1 MFEFLFKLIKY
12 NTNQTYLLRMKKC
25 LIKGLMVFLTMLCTS
40 LTYSQDVSG
49 TVSDSSG
56 PLPGASVLVKGTTNG
71 AQTDLDG
78 KFNIRNVGSNAVLIF
93 SFIGLKSQ
101 EINVAGKSSI
111 KVTLVADNAE
121 LKEVVVIGYGSVKK
135 KDATG
140 AVDQISYKKFDNVT
154 SVSPA
159 ELLRGKVAGVQI
171 TSSSGE
177 PGAANAIRIRGNSS
191 LRGGNGPLIV
201 VDGVPLAGGDVS
213 AGGANMNL
221 GTMSA
226 KDPLSFINQ
235 NDIESMSVLK
245 DASSTAIYGARGAN
259 GVIII
264 TTKKGKSKVPEL
276 TYSTSYTTS
285 SYYSKFKVLSPDEF
299 IAATPGQDAN
309 HFGGSFDWEK
319 EVLQTGSTV
328 NNDLSYSSGTDK
340 SNTRVSL
347 GIANT
352 DGIIKNTGL
361 DKYTASFYNSND
373 FLDGILKIET
383 RIGYSTIKDRRG
395 LTTNDTGYIGNLISS
410 SLYWNPT
417 RSVYDQTKPGGY
429 TQVSGDYLNPVH
441 LANSFSNN
449 GDLSKFLGSLT
460 TTVKLTSDLK
470 YTMVIG
476 METSNSTVKQQALP
490 DLNIQDFATATNPS
504 DLKTYRG
511 QATVSNDQRV
521 NKTIE
526 QNLTYTKDLTS
537 NINLNAIV
545 GYSFYN
551 YNSNGRYVSAKGFAA
566 TQTNLLDNMEGGI
579 PTETRVNSYKG
590 LVEMQSVFAR
600 ASLAFYNKLNVDLT
614 IRRDG
619 SSKAAD
625 GKKYGNFPSLGI
637 AYKRVDGKDG
647 LVNDVKLR
655 GNIGKTGNTEFPRNS
670 SVGIIE
676 YNGPDQFTIVNN
688 ANSQLTWET
697 TTSYGLG
704 TDFTLFNNKLSGSLD
719 YYNRN
724 TTDLIIGIPS
734 TSGQPSPQGIKYTN
748 LPANLINKGVEI
760 SLSYKAI
767 ATNDLTWDISGN
779 VAFLSNDIKN
789 LGASNVYNVGAIH
802 GQGLSDAYVQ
812 RIQDGYPLYTY
823 FLPTFTGYDANGIS
837 QYADGGASKMLN
849 KQPLPKTTAGL
860 STTLTYKQFDFSTS
874 LYGSFGNY
882 LFNNTNVALF
892 YKNQLGGKNVTPEV
906 ANSVQSRSDA
916 NTPST
921 KYLEK
926 GDYVRMGNLTL
937 GYNFKGAFLERI
949 KIKDARLYVN
959 GSNIFVIT
967 KYSGFDPEV
976 DTNKTLNGIPS
987 AGIDYLS
994 YPKART
1000 FSVGLNITL

>member
-1 MFEFLFKLIKY
+1 
-12 NTNQTYLLRMKKC
+12 MKNS

-49 TVSDSSG
+49 TVSDGSG

-71 AQTDLDG
+71 AQTDFDG
-78 KFNIRNVGSNAVLIF
+78 KFTIKNVGSNAVLVF
-93 SFIGLKSQ
+93 SYIGLKSQ
-101 EINVAGKSSI
+101 EVNVAGKSTISVVL
-111 KVTLVADNAE
+111 KEDSAE
-121 LKEVVVIGYGSVKK
+121 LKEVVVIGYGTVRK

-140 AVDQISYKKFDNVT
+140 AVDQISSKKFDNVAAIN
-154 SVSPA
+154 PA

-177 PGAANAIRIRGNSS
+177 PGAANSIRIRGNGT

-221 GTMSA
+221 GSMSA

-235 NDIESMSVLK
+235 NDIESMSILK

-285 SYYSKFKVLSPDEF
+285 SYASKFDVLSTDEF
-299 IAATPGQDAN
+299 IAATPGQTAN
-309 HFGGSFDWEK
+309 HFGGAFDWK
-319 EVLQTGSTV
+319 KQVLQTGNTK
-328 NNDLSYSSGTDK
+328 NHDLSFSSGTDN
-340 SNTRVSL
+340 SSTRVSL
-347 GIANT
+347 GMANT
-352 DGIIKNTGL
+352 DGIVRNTGL
-361 DKYTASFYNSND
+361 DKISASFYNSND
-373 FLDGILKIET
+373 FFDGKVILET
-383 RIGYSTIKDRRG
+383 RIAYSNIKDRRG
-395 LTTNDTGYIGNLISS
+395 LITNDTGYIGNLLSAA
-410 SLYWNPT
+410 LYWNPT
-417 RSVYDQTKPGGY
+417 RSVYDPAQPGGY
-429 TQVSGDYLNPVH
+429 TRVSGDYLNPVH
-441 LANSFSNN
+441 LMNSFSNN
-449 GDLSKFLGSLT
+449 GDLSKLLGSLT
-460 TTVKLTSDLK
+460 TTVKLTNSLK
-470 YTMVIG
+470 YNMVVGI
-476 METSNSTVKQQALP
+476 ETSNSSVKQQATP
-490 DLNIQDFATATNPS
+490 DLNIQDFATATNPA

-526 QNLTYTKDLTS
+526 HNLTFTKDITK

-545 GYSFYN
+545 GYSYYN
-551 YNSNGRYVSAKGFAA
+551 YASNGTYVSAKGFAA
-566 TQTNLLDNMEGGI
+566 TQTNLLENMEGGI
-579 PTETRVNSYKG
+579 PTETRVGSYKG
-590 LVEMQSVFAR
+590 LVDMQSVFAR

-614 IRRDG
+614 VRRDG
-619 SSKAAD
+619 SSKTAA
-625 GKKYGNFPSLGI
+625 GKKYGNFPSLGL
-637 AYKRVDGKDG
+637 AYKLVDGKDG
-647 LVNDVKLR
+647 LVNDFKLR

-676 YNGPDQFTIVNN
+676 YNGPNQFNVVNN

-697 TTSYGLG
+697 TTSYGVG
-704 TDFTLFNNKLSGSLD
+704 TDFALLNNKLTGSVD
-719 YYNRN
+719 YFNKN
-724 TTDLIIGIPS
+724 TTDLIVGIPS

-748 LPANLINKGVEI
+748 LPANLINKGVEV
-760 SLSYKAI
+760 SLSYKVI
-767 ATNDLTWDISGN
+767 DTDDLTWDISGN
-779 VAFLSNDIKN
+779 VAFLSNTIEN
-789 LGASNVYNVGAIH
+789 LGAANVYNVGAIH

-812 RIQDGYPLYTY
+812 RIQDGHPLYTY
-823 FLPTFTGYDANGIS
+823 YLPTFTGYDANGIS
-837 QYADGGASKMLN
+837 QYADGGAVKLLD
-849 KQPLPKTTAGL
+849 KQPLPKMTAGF
-860 STTLTYKQFDFSTS
+860 STSLAYKGFDFSTS
-874 LYGSFGNY
+874 LYGNFGNY

-892 YKNQLGGKNVTPEV
+892 YQNQLGGKNVTPEV

-926 GDYVRMGNLTL
+926 GDFIRMGNLTL
-937 GYNFKGAFLERI
+937 GYTIKGDVLERF
-949 KIKDARLYVN
+949 KVKSARFYVN
-959 GSNIFVIT
+959 GSNLFIIT

-976 DTNKTLNGIPS
+976 DTNKSLNGVPS

-994 YPKART
+994 YPRARNL
-1000 FSVGLNITL
+1000 SVGLNVTF

>member
-1 MFEFLFKLIKY
+1 MK
-12 NTNQTYLLRMKKC
+12 NSLL
-25 LIKGLMVFLTMLCTS
+25 KGLMVFLTMLCTS
-40 LTYSQDVSG
+40 LTYSQEVSG

-78 KFNIRNVGSNAVLIF
+78 KFTIKNVGSNPVLVF
-93 SFIGLKSQ
+93 SYIGLKSQ
-101 EINVAGKSSI
+101 ELNVAGKSSVRVVL
-111 KVTLVADNAE
+111 KEDSAE

-140 AVDQISYKKFDNVT
+140 AVDQLSSKKFDNVAAT
-154 SVSPA
+154 NPA

-177 PGAANAIRIRGNSS
+177 PGAANSIRIRGNGT

-221 GTMSA
+221 GSMSA

-235 NDIESMSVLK
+235 NDIESMSILK

-264 TTKKGKSKVPEL
+264 TTKKGKSKLPEL

-285 SYYSKFKVLSPDEF
+285 SYASKFDVLSTDEF
-299 IAATPGQDAN
+299 IAATPGQTAN
-309 HFGGSFDWEK
+309 HFGGAFDWK
-319 EVLQTGSTV
+319 KQVLQTGSTV
-328 NNDLSYSSGTDK
+328 NHDLSFSSGTDN

-347 GIANT
+347 GMANT
-352 DGIIKNTGL
+352 DGIVRNTGL
-361 DKYTASFYNSND
+361 DKITASFYNSND
-373 FLDGILKIET
+373 FFDGKVKLET
-383 RIGYSTIKDRRG
+383 RIAYSNIKDRRG
-395 LTTNDTGYIGNLISS
+395 LITNDTGYIGNLLSAA
-410 SLYWNPT
+410 LYWNPT
-417 RSVYDQTKPGGY
+417 RSVYDPTQPGGF
-429 TQVSGDYLNPVH
+429 TRVSGDYLNPVH
-441 LANSFSNN
+441 LMNSFSNN
-449 GDLSKFLGSLT
+449 GDLSKLLGSLT
-460 TTVKLTSDLK
+460 TTVKLTNSLK
-470 YTMVIG
+470 YNMVVGI
-476 METSNSTVKQQALP
+476 ETSNSSVKQQATP
-490 DLNIQDFATATNPS
+490 DLNIQDFATATNPA

-526 QNLTYTKDLTS
+526 HNLTFTKDITKD
-537 NINLNAIV
+537 INLNAIV

-551 YNSNGRYVSAKGFAA
+551 YASNGTYVSAKGFAA
-566 TQTNLLDNMEGGI
+566 TQANLLENMEGGI
-579 PTETRVNSYKG
+579 PTETRTGSYKG

-600 ASLAFYNKLNVDLT
+600 ASLAFYNKLNLDLT
-614 IRRDG
+614 VRRDG
-619 SSKAAD
+619 SSKTAV
-625 GKKYGNFPSLGI
+625 GKKYGNFPSLGL
-637 AYKRVDGKDG
+637 AYKLVDGKDG
-647 LVNDVKLR
+647 LVNDLKLR

-670 SVGIIE
+670 SVGTIE
-676 YNGPDQFTIVNN
+676 YNGPDQFNIVNN

-697 TTSYGLG
+697 TTSYGVG
-704 TDFTLFNNKLSGSLD
+704 TDFALLNNKLTGSVD
-719 YYNRN
+719 YFNKN
-724 TTDLIIGIPS
+724 TTDLIVGIPS

-748 LPANLINKGVEI
+748 LPANLINKGVEV
-760 SLSYKAI
+760 SLSYKVI
-767 ATNDLTWDISGN
+767 DTDDLTWDISGN
-779 VAFLSNDIKN
+779 VAFLSNTIEN
-789 LGASNVYNVGAIH
+789 LGAANVYNVGAIH

-823 FLPTFTGYDANGIS
+823 YLPTFTGYDANGIS
-837 QYADGGASKMLN
+837 QYADGGAVKLLD
-849 KQPLPKTTAGL
+849 KQPLPKMTAGF
-860 STTLTYKQFDFSTS
+860 STSLAYKGFDFSTS
-874 LYGSFGNY
+874 LYGNFGNY

-892 YKNQLGGKNVTPEV
+892 YQNQLGGKNVTPEV

-926 GDYVRMGNLTL
+926 GDFIRMGNLTF
-937 GYNFKGAFLERI
+937 GYTVKGNVLERF
-949 KIKDARLYVN
+949 KVKSARFYVN
-959 GSNIFVIT
+959 GSNLFIIT

-976 DTNKTLNGIPS
+976 DTNKSLNGIPS

-1000 FSVGLNITL
+1000 FSVGLNVTF

>member
-1 MFEFLFKLIKY
+1 
-12 NTNQTYLLRMKKC
+12 MKNS

-78 KFNIRNVGSNAVLIF
+78 KFTIKKVGPNAVLVF

-101 EINVAGKSSI
+101 EVNVAGKSTV
-111 KVTLVADNAE
+111 KVTLSASSAE

-140 AVDQISYKKFDNVT
+140 AVDQISSKKFDNVAAT
-154 SVSPA
+154 NPA
-159 ELLRGKVAGVQI
+159 SLLQGKVAGVQI

-177 PGAANAIRIRGNSS
+177 PGAANSIRIRGNGT

-221 GTMSA
+221 GTMTA

-235 NDIESMSVLK
+235 NDIESMTILK

-264 TTKKGKSKVPEL
+264 TTKKGKSKEPEL

-285 SYYSKFKVLSPDEF
+285 NYSSKFNVLSTDAF
-299 IAATPGQDAN
+299 IAATPGQTAN
-309 HFGGSFDWEK
+309 HFGSAFDWKK
-319 EVLQTGSTV
+319 EILQTGSTLSH
-328 NNDLSYSSGTDK
+328 DLSYSSGTDK

-347 GIANT
+347 GMANT
-352 DGIIKNTGL
+352 DGIVRNTGL

-373 FLDGILKIET
+373 FLDGKFKLET
-383 RIGYSTIKDRRG
+383 RISYSNIKDQRG
-395 LTTNDTGYIGNLISS
+395 LITNDTGYIGNLLSAAM
-410 SLYWNPT
+410 YWNPT
-417 RSVYDQTKPGGY
+417 RSVYDATQPGGY
-429 TQVSGDYLNPVH
+429 TRVSGDYLNPVH
-441 LANSFSNN
+441 LMNSFSNN
-449 GDLSKFLGSLT
+449 GDLSKFLGSIT
-460 TTVKLTSDLK
+460 STVKITKDLK
-470 YTMVIG
+470 YTMVVG
-476 METSNSTVKQQALP
+476 METSNSTVKQQATP
-490 DLNIQDFATATNPS
+490 DLNIQDFATATNPA

-511 QATVSNDQRV
+511 QATVSNDQRI

-526 QNLTYTKDLTS
+526 HNLTYTKDITK

-551 YNSNGRYVSAKGFAA
+551 YISNGNYVSAKGFAA
-566 TQTNLLDNMEGGI
+566 TQSDLLDNMTGGI
-579 PTETRVNSYKG
+579 PTETRNSSYKG

-600 ASLAFYNKLNVDLT
+600 ASLGFYNKLNVDLT
-614 IRRDG
+614 VRRDG
-619 SSKAAD
+619 SSKAAE
-625 GKKYGNFPSLGI
+625 GKKYGNFPSLGL
-637 AYKRVDGKDG
+637 AYKIVDGKDG
-647 LVNDVKLR
+647 LVNDLKLR
-655 GNIGKTGNTEFPRNS
+655 TNIGKTGNTEFPRNS
-670 SVGIIE
+670 SVGIIQ
-676 YNGPDQFTIVNN
+676 YNGPDQFNIVNN

-697 TTSYGLG
+697 TTSYGVG
-704 TDFTLFNNKLSGSLD
+704 TDFTLLNNKLSGSVD
-719 YYNRN
+719 YFNKN

-734 TSGQPSPQGIKYTN
+734 TSGQPSPQGIKYVN
-748 LPANLINKGVEI
+748 LPANLTNKGVEI
-760 SLSYKAI
+760 ALNYKAI
-767 ATNDLTWDISGN
+767 NTNDLTWDISGN
-779 VAFLSNDIKN
+779 VAFLSNSIKN
-789 LGASNVYNVGAIH
+789 LGASNIYNVGAIH
-802 GQGLSDAYVQ
+802 GAGLTDSYVQ
-812 RIQDGYPLYTY
+812 RIQDGYPLYNY
-823 FLPTFTGYDANGIS
+823 YLPTFTGYDANGIS
-837 QYADGGASKMLN
+837 QYADGGASKMLD
-849 KQPLPKTTAGL
+849 KQPLPKMTAGL
-860 STTLTYKQFDFSTS
+860 STSLSYKQFDFSTS
-874 LYGSFGNY
+874 LYGNFGNY

-892 YKNQLGGKNVTPEV
+892 FQNQLGGKNVTPAV

-926 GDYVRMGNLTL
+926 GDFIRMGNLTF
-937 GYNFKGAFLERI
+937 GYTIKGDVLERF
-949 KIKDARLYVN
+949 KMKSARFYVN
-959 GSNIFVIT
+959 GSNLFVIT

-1000 FSVGLNITL
+1000 FSVGLNVTF

>member
-1 MFEFLFKLIKY
+1 MK
-12 NTNQTYLLRMKKC
+12 NSLL
-25 LIKGLMVFLTMLCTS
+25 KGLMVFLTMLCTS

-56 PLPGASVLVKGTTNG
+56 PLPGASILVKGTTNG

-78 KFNIRNVGSNAVLIF
+78 KFTIRNVGSNAVLVF
-93 SFIGLKSQ
+93 SYIGLKAQ
-101 EINVAGKSSI
+101 EVSVAGKSSV
-111 KVTLVADNAE
+111 KVTLKEDSAE

-140 AVDQISYKKFDNVT
+140 AVDQLSSKKFDNVAAT
-154 SVSPA
+154 NPA

-177 PGAANAIRIRGNSS
+177 PGAANSIRIRGNGT

-221 GTMSA
+221 GSMSA

-235 NDIESMSVLK
+235 NDIESMSILK

-285 SYYSKFKVLSPDEF
+285 SYASKFDVLSTDEF
-299 IAATPGQDAN
+299 IAATPGQTAN
-309 HFGGSFDWEK
+309 HFGGAFDWK
-319 EVLQTGSTV
+319 KQVLQTGSTV
-328 NNDLSYSSGTDK
+328 NHDLSFSSGTDN

-347 GIANT
+347 GMANT
-352 DGIIKNTGL
+352 DGIVRNTGL
-361 DKYTASFYNSND
+361 DKITASFYNSND
-373 FLDGILKIET
+373 FFDGKVKLET
-383 RIGYSTIKDRRG
+383 RIAYSNIKDRRG
-395 LTTNDTGYIGNLISS
+395 LITNDTGYIGNLLSAA
-410 SLYWNPT
+410 LYWNPT
-417 RSVYDQTKPGGY
+417 RSVYDPAQPGGY
-429 TQVSGDYLNPVH
+429 TRVSGDYLNPVH
-441 LANSFSNN
+441 LMNSFSNN
-449 GDLSKFLGSLT
+449 GDLSKLLGSLT
-460 TTVKLTSDLK
+460 TTVKLTNSLK
-470 YTMVIG
+470 YNMVVGI
-476 METSNSTVKQQALP
+476 ETSNSSVKQQASP
-490 DLNIQDFATATNPS
+490 DLNIQDFATATNPA

-526 QNLTYTKDLTS
+526 HNLTFTKDITKD
-537 NINLNAIV
+537 INLNAIV
-545 GYSFYN
+545 GYSYYN
-551 YNSNGRYVSAKGFAA
+551 YASNGTYVSAKGFAA
-566 TQTNLLDNMEGGI
+566 TQSNLLENMEGGI
-579 PTETRVNSYKG
+579 PTETRTGSYKG

-600 ASLAFYNKLNVDLT
+600 ASLAFYNKLNLDLT
-614 IRRDG
+614 VRRDG
-619 SSKAAD
+619 SSKTAA
-625 GKKYGNFPSLGI
+625 GNKYGNFPSLGL
-637 AYKRVDGKDG
+637 AYKLVDGKDG
-647 LVNDVKLR
+647 LVNELKLR

-676 YNGPDQFTIVNN
+676 YNGPNQFNVVNN
-688 ANSQLTWET
+688 SNSQLTWET
-697 TTSYGLG
+697 TTSYGVG
-704 TDFTLFNNKLSGSLD
+704 TDFALLNNKLTGSVD
-719 YYNRN
+719 YFNKN
-724 TTDLIIGIPS
+724 TTDLIVGIPS
-734 TSGQPSPQGIKYTN
+734 TSGQPSPQGIKYAN
-748 LPANLINKGVEI
+748 LPANLINKGVEV
-760 SLSYKAI
+760 SLSYKVI
-767 ATNDLTWDISGN
+767 DTDDLTWDISGN
-779 VAFLSNDIKN
+779 VAFLSNTIKN
-789 LGASNVYNVGAIH
+789 LGEANVYNVGAIH

-823 FLPTFTGYDANGIS
+823 YLPTFTGYDANGVS
-837 QYADGGASKMLN
+837 QYADGGAVKLLD
-849 KQPLPKTTAGL
+849 KQPLPKMTAGF
-860 STTLTYKQFDFSTS
+860 STSLAYKGFDFSTS
-874 LYGSFGNY
+874 LYGNFGNY

-892 YKNQLGGKNVTPEV
+892 YQNQLGGKNVTPEV
-906 ANSVQSRSDA
+906 ANSVQSKSDA

-926 GDYVRMGNLTL
+926 GDFIRMGNLTF
-937 GYNFKGAFLERI
+937 GYTVKGDVLERF
-949 KIKDARLYVN
+949 KVKSARFYVN
-959 GSNIFVIT
+959 GSNLFVIT

-976 DTNKTLNGIPS
+976 DTNKSLNGIPS

-1000 FSVGLNITL
+1000 FSVGLNVTF

>member
-1 MFEFLFKLIKY
+1 MK
-12 NTNQTYLLRMKKC
+12 NSLL
-25 LIKGLMVFLTMLCTS
+25 KGLMVFLTMLCTS
-40 LTYSQDVSG
+40 LTYSQEVSG

-78 KFNIRNVGSNAVLIF
+78 KFTIKNVGSNPVLVF
-93 SFIGLKSQ
+93 SYIGLKSQ
-101 EINVAGKSSI
+101 ELNVAGKSSVRVVL
-111 KVTLVADNAE
+111 KEDSAE

-140 AVDQISYKKFDNVT
+140 AVDQLSSKKFDNVAAT
-154 SVSPA
+154 NPA

-177 PGAANAIRIRGNSS
+177 PGAANSIRIRGNGT

-221 GTMSA
+221 GSMSA

-235 NDIESMSVLK
+235 NDIESMSILK

-264 TTKKGKSKVPEL
+264 TTKKGKSKLPEL

-285 SYYSKFKVLSPDEF
+285 SYASKFDVLSTDEF
-299 IAATPGQDAN
+299 IAATPGQTAN
-309 HFGGSFDWEK
+309 HFGGAFDWK
-319 EVLQTGSTV
+319 KQVLQTGSTV
-328 NNDLSYSSGTDK
+328 NHDLSFSSGTDN

-347 GIANT
+347 GMANT
-352 DGIIKNTGL
+352 DGIVRNTGL
-361 DKYTASFYNSND
+361 DKITASFYNSND
-373 FLDGILKIET
+373 FFDGKVKLET
-383 RIGYSTIKDRRG
+383 RIAYSNIKDRRG
-395 LTTNDTGYIGNLISS
+395 LITNDTGYIGNLLSAA
-410 SLYWNPT
+410 LYWNPT
-417 RSVYDQTKPGGY
+417 RSVYDPTQPGGF
-429 TQVSGDYLNPVH
+429 TRVSGDYLNPVH
-441 LANSFSNN
+441 LMNSFSNN
-449 GDLSKFLGSLT
+449 GDLSKLLGSLT
-460 TTVKLTSDLK
+460 TTVKLTNSLK
-470 YTMVIG
+470 YNMVVGI
-476 METSNSTVKQQALP
+476 ETSNSSVKQQATP
-490 DLNIQDFATATNPS
+490 DLNIQDFATATNPA

-526 QNLTYTKDLTS
+526 HNLTFTKDITKD
-537 NINLNAIV
+537 INLNAIV

-551 YNSNGRYVSAKGFAA
+551 YASNGTYVSAKGFAA
-566 TQTNLLDNMEGGI
+566 TQANLLENMEGGI
-579 PTETRVNSYKG
+579 PTETRTGSYKG

-600 ASLAFYNKLNVDLT
+600 ASLAFYNKLNLDLT
-614 IRRDG
+614 VRRDG
-619 SSKAAD
+619 SSKTAA
-625 GKKYGNFPSLGI
+625 GKKYGNFPSLGL
-637 AYKRVDGKDG
+637 AYKLVDGKDG
-647 LVNDVKLR
+647 LVNDLKLR

-670 SVGIIE
+670 SVGTIE
-676 YNGPDQFTIVNN
+676 YNGPDQFNIVNN

-697 TTSYGLG
+697 TTSYGVG
-704 TDFTLFNNKLSGSLD
+704 TDFALLNNKLTGSVD
-719 YYNRN
+719 YFNKN
-724 TTDLIIGIPS
+724 TTDLIVGIPS

-748 LPANLINKGVEI
+748 LPANLINKGVEV
-760 SLSYKAI
+760 SLSYKVI
-767 ATNDLTWDISGN
+767 DTDDLTWDISGN
-779 VAFLSNDIKN
+779 VAFLSNTIEN
-789 LGASNVYNVGAIH
+789 LGAANVYNVGAIH

-823 FLPTFTGYDANGIS
+823 YLPTFTGYDANGIS
-837 QYADGGASKMLN
+837 QYADGGAVKLLD
-849 KQPLPKTTAGL
+849 KQPLPKMTAGF
-860 STTLTYKQFDFSTS
+860 STSLAYKGFDFSTS
-874 LYGSFGNY
+874 LYGNFGNY

-892 YKNQLGGKNVTPEV
+892 YQNQLGGKNVTPEV

-926 GDYVRMGNLTL
+926 GDFIRMGNLTF
-937 GYNFKGAFLERI
+937 GYTVKGNVLERF
-949 KIKDARLYVN
+949 KVKSARFYVN
-959 GSNIFVIT
+959 GSNLFIIT

-976 DTNKTLNGIPS
+976 DTNKSLNGIPS

-1000 FSVGLNITL
+1000 FSVGLNVTF

>member
-1 MFEFLFKLIKY
+1 
-12 NTNQTYLLRMKKC
+12 MKNS

-78 KFNIRNVGSNAVLIF
+78 KFTIKKVGPNAVLVF

-101 EINVAGKSSI
+101 EVNVAGKSTV
-111 KVTLVADNAE
+111 KVTLSASSAE

-140 AVDQISYKKFDNVT
+140 AVDQISSKKFDNVAAT
-154 SVSPA
+154 NPA
-159 ELLRGKVAGVQI
+159 SLLQGKVAGVQI

-177 PGAANAIRIRGNSS
+177 PGAANSIRIRGNGT

-221 GTMSA
+221 GTMTA

-235 NDIESMSVLK
+235 NDIESMTILK

-264 TTKKGKSKVPEL
+264 TTKKGKSKEPEL

-285 SYYSKFKVLSPDEF
+285 NYSSKFNVLSTDAF
-299 IAATPGQDAN
+299 IAATPGQTAN
-309 HFGGSFDWEK
+309 HFGSSFDWK
-319 EVLQTGSTV
+319 KQILQTGSTV
-328 NNDLSYSSGTDK
+328 NHDLSYSSGTDK

-347 GIANT
+347 GMANT
-352 DGIIKNTGL
+352 DGIVRNTGL

-373 FLDGILKIET
+373 FLDGKFKLET
-383 RIGYSTIKDRRG
+383 RISYSNIKDQRG
-395 LTTNDTGYIGNLISS
+395 LITNDTGYIGNLLSAAM
-410 SLYWNPT
+410 YWNPT
-417 RSVYDQTKPGGY
+417 RSVYDATQPGGY
-429 TQVSGDYLNPVH
+429 TRASGDYLNPVH
-441 LANSFSNN
+441 LLNSFSNN
-449 GDLSKFLGSLT
+449 GDLSKFLGSIT
-460 TTVKLTSDLK
+460 STVKITKDLK
-470 YTMVIG
+470 YTMVVG
-476 METSNSTVKQQALP
+476 METSNSTVKQQATP
-490 DLNIQDFATATNPS
+490 DLNIQDFATATNPA

-511 QATVSNDQRV
+511 QATVSNDQRI

-526 QNLTYTKDLTS
+526 HNLTYTKDITK

-551 YNSNGRYVSAKGFAA
+551 YISNGNYVSAKGFAS
-566 TQTNLLDNMEGGI
+566 TQSDLLDNMQGGI
-579 PTETRVNSYKG
+579 PTETRNSSYKG

-600 ASLAFYNKLNVDLT
+600 ASLGFYNKLNVDLT
-614 IRRDG
+614 VRRDG
-619 SSKAAD
+619 SSKAAE
-625 GKKYGNFPSLGI
+625 GKKYGNFPSLGL
-637 AYKRVDGKDG
+637 AYKIVDGKDG
-647 LVNDVKLR
+647 LVNDLKLR
-655 GNIGKTGNTEFPRNS
+655 TNIGKTGNTEFPRNS
-670 SVGIIE
+670 SVGVIS
-676 YNGPDQFTIVNN
+676 YNGPDQFNIVNN

-697 TTSYGLG
+697 TTSYGVG
-704 TDFTLFNNKLSGSLD
+704 TDFTLLNNKLSGSVD
-719 YYNRN
+719 YFNKN

-734 TSGQPSPQGIKYTN
+734 TSGQPSPQGIKYVN
-748 LPANLINKGVEI
+748 LPANLTNKGVEI
-760 SLSYKAI
+760 SLNYKVI
-767 ATNDLTWDISGN
+767 NTNDLTWDISGN
-779 VAFLSNDIKN
+779 VAFLSNSIKN

-802 GQGLSDAYVQ
+802 GAGLTDSYVQ
-812 RIQDGYPLYTY
+812 RIQDGYPLYNY
-823 FLPTFTGYDANGIS
+823 YLPTFTGYDANGIS
-837 QYADGGASKMLN
+837 QYADGGASKMLD
-849 KQPLPKTTAGL
+849 KQPLPKMTAGL
-860 STTLTYKQFDFSTS
+860 STSLSYKQFDFSTS
-874 LYGSFGNY
+874 LYGNFGNY

-892 YKNQLGGKNVTPEV
+892 FQNQLGGKNVTPEV

-926 GDYVRMGNLTL
+926 GDFIRMGQLTL
-937 GYNFKGAFLERI
+937 GYTVKGSALERL
-949 KIKDARLYVN
+949 KMKSARFYVN
-959 GSNIFVIT
+959 GSNLFVIT

-1000 FSVGLNITL
+1000 FSVGLNVTF

>member
-1 MFEFLFKLIKY
+1 
-12 NTNQTYLLRMKKC
+12 
-25 LIKGLMVFLTMLCTS
+25 MVFLTMLCTS
-40 LTYSQDVSG
+40 LTYSQEVSG

-78 KFNIRNVGSNAVLIF
+78 KFTIKNVGSNPVLVF
-93 SFIGLKSQ
+93 SYIGLKSQ
-101 EINVAGKSSI
+101 ELNVAGKSSVRVI
-111 KVTLVADNAE
+111 LKEDSAE

-140 AVDQISYKKFDNVT
+140 AVDQLSSKKFDNVAAT
-154 SVSPA
+154 NPA

-177 PGAANAIRIRGNSS
+177 PGAANSIRIRGNGT

-221 GTMSA
+221 GSMSA

-235 NDIESMSVLK
+235 NDIESMSILK

-264 TTKKGKSKVPEL
+264 TTKKGKSKLPEL

-285 SYYSKFKVLSPDEF
+285 SYASKFDVLSTDEF
-299 IAATPGQDAN
+299 IAATPGQTAN
-309 HFGGSFDWEK
+309 HFGGAFDWK
-319 EVLQTGSTV
+319 KQVLQTGSTV
-328 NNDLSYSSGTDK
+328 NHDLSFSSGTDN

-347 GIANT
+347 GMANT
-352 DGIIKNTGL
+352 DGIVRNTGL
-361 DKYTASFYNSND
+361 DKITASFYNSND
-373 FLDGILKIET
+373 FFDGKVKLET
-383 RIGYSTIKDRRG
+383 RIAYSNIKDRRG
-395 LTTNDTGYIGNLISS
+395 LITNDTGYIGNLLSAA
-410 SLYWNPT
+410 LYWNPT
-417 RSVYDQTKPGGY
+417 RSVYDPTQPGGF
-429 TQVSGDYLNPVH
+429 TRVSGDYLNPVH
-441 LANSFSNN
+441 LMNSFSNN
-449 GDLSKFLGSLT
+449 GDLSKLLGSLT
-460 TTVKLTSDLK
+460 TTVKLTNSLK
-470 YTMVIG
+470 YNMVVGI
-476 METSNSTVKQQALP
+476 ETSNSSVKQQATP
-490 DLNIQDFATATNPS
+490 DLNIQDFATATNPA

-526 QNLTYTKDLTS
+526 HNLTFTKDITKD
-537 NINLNAIV
+537 INLNAIV

-551 YNSNGRYVSAKGFAA
+551 YASNGTYVSAKGFAA
-566 TQTNLLDNMEGGI
+566 TQANLLENMEGGI
-579 PTETRVNSYKG
+579 PTETRTGSYKG

-600 ASLAFYNKLNVDLT
+600 ASLAFYNKLNLDLT
-614 IRRDG
+614 VRRDG
-619 SSKAAD
+619 SSKTAA
-625 GKKYGNFPSLGI
+625 GKKYGNFPSLGL
-637 AYKRVDGKDG
+637 AYKLVDGKDG
-647 LVNDVKLR
+647 LVNDLKLR

-670 SVGIIE
+670 SVGTIE
-676 YNGPDQFTIVNN
+676 YNGPDQFNIVNN

-697 TTSYGLG
+697 TTSYGVG
-704 TDFTLFNNKLSGSLD
+704 TDFALLNNKLTGSVD
-719 YYNRN
+719 YFNKN
-724 TTDLIIGIPS
+724 TTDLIVGIPS

-748 LPANLINKGVEI
+748 LPANLINKGVEV
-760 SLSYKAI
+760 SLSYKVI
-767 ATNDLTWDISGN
+767 DTDDLTWDISGN
-779 VAFLSNDIKN
+779 VAFLSNTIEN
-789 LGASNVYNVGAIH
+789 LGAANVYNVGAIH

-823 FLPTFTGYDANGIS
+823 YLPTFTGYDANGIS
-837 QYADGGASKMLN
+837 QYADGGAVKLLD
-849 KQPLPKTTAGL
+849 KQPLPKMTAGF
-860 STTLTYKQFDFSTS
+860 STSLAYKGFDFSTS
-874 LYGSFGNY
+874 LYGNFGNY

-892 YKNQLGGKNVTPEV
+892 YQNQLGGKNVTPEV

-926 GDYVRMGNLTL
+926 GDFIRMGNLTF
-937 GYNFKGAFLERI
+937 GYTVKGNVLERF
-949 KIKDARLYVN
+949 KVKSARFYVN
-959 GSNIFVIT
+959 GSNLFIIT

-976 DTNKTLNGIPS
+976 DTNKSLNGIPS

-1000 FSVGLNITL
+1000 FSVGLNVTF

>member
-1 MFEFLFKLIKY
+1 
-12 NTNQTYLLRMKKC
+12 MKKC
-25 LIKGLMVFLTMLCTS
+25 LFKGFMVFLTILCTS

-56 PLPGASVLVKGTTNG
+56 PLPGVSVLVKGTTNG

-78 KFNIRNVGSNAVLIF
+78 KFNIKNVGSNAVLIF
-93 SFIGLKSQ
+93 SFVGLRTQ

-111 KVTLVADNAE
+111 KVILTADNAE

-140 AVDQISYKKFDNVT
+140 AVDQLGYKKFDNIAAT
-154 SVSPA
+154 NPA
-159 ELLRGKVAGVQI
+159 SLLQGKVAGVQI

-177 PGAANAIRIRGNSS
+177 PGAANAIRVRGNSS

-201 VDGVPLAGGDVS
+201 VDGVPLAGGEITS
-213 AGGANMNL
+213 GGTSL
-221 GTMSA
+221 GNGTSSA

-235 NDIESMSVLK
+235 NDIESMTVLK

-276 TYSTSYTTS
+276 TYDTSYTTS
-285 SYYSKFKVLSPDEF
+285 SYASKFDVLSTDAF

-309 HFGGSFDWEK
+309 HFGSSFDWK
-319 EVLQTGSTV
+319 KQVLQTGSTV
-328 NNDLSYSSGTDK
+328 NHNLTFSSGTEN

-347 GIANT
+347 GMANT
-352 DGIIKNTGL
+352 DGIIKTTGL
-361 DKYTASFYNSND
+361 DKYTVSLYNSND
-373 FLDGILKIET
+373 FLKGRLKVET
-383 RIGYSTIKDRRG
+383 RVSYSNIKDQRG
-395 LTTNDTGYIGNLISS
+395 LTTDNTGYIGDLLSS

-417 RSVYDQTKPGGY
+417 RSVYDA
-429 TQVSGDYLNPVH
+429 TQPAGFTRVSGDYINPVH
-441 LANSFSNN
+441 ILNSYSNN

-460 TTVKLTSDLK
+460 TTVKITNDLK
-470 YTMVIG
+470 YTMVFG

-490 DLNIQDFATATNPS
+490 DLNIQDFATATNPA

-511 QATVSNDQRV
+511 QGVITNDQRV

-526 QNLTYTKDLTS
+526 HNFTYTKDITS
-537 NINLNAIV
+537 NINLNAV
-545 GYSFYN
+545 AGYSYYN
-551 YNSNGRYVSAKGFAA
+551 YNSNGNFVSAKGFAA

-579 PTETRVNSYKG
+579 PTETRTGSYKG
-590 LVEMQSVFAR
+590 LVEMQSIFAR
-600 ASLAFYNKLNVDLT
+600 ASLAFYNKVNVDLT
-614 IRRDG
+614 VRRDG

-625 GKKYGNFPSLGI
+625 GLKYGNFPSLGV
-637 AYKRVDGKDG
+637 AYKLVDGKDG
-647 LVNDVKLR
+647 LINDVKLR

-676 YNGPDQFTIVNN
+676 YNGPDQFNIVNN

-704 TDFTLFNNKLSGSLD
+704 TDFTLLKNRLTGSID
-719 YYNRN
+719 YYNKN

-734 TSGQPSPQGIKYTN
+734 TSGQPSPAGIKYTN
-748 LPANLINKGVEI
+748 LPANLINTGVEV

-767 ATNDLTWDISGN
+767 QTNDLTWDISGN
-779 VAFLSNDIKN
+779 VAFLSNEIKN
-789 LGASNVYNVGAIH
+789 LGASNVYNVGSIA
-802 GQGLSDAYVQ
+802 GAGLTDSYVQ

-823 FLPTFTGYDANGIS
+823 FLPTFTGYDANGLS
-837 QYADGGASKMLN
+837 QYAGDGTPQMLD
-849 KQPLPKTTAGL
+849 KQPLPKMTAGL
-860 STTLTYKQFDFSTS
+860 STSLTYKNLDFSTS
-874 LYGSFGNY
+874 FYGQFGNY

-906 ANSVQSRSDA
+906 ANSVQSTSDA

-926 GDYVRMGNLTL
+926 GDFVRMGNLTL
-937 GYNFKGAFLERI
+937 GYTFKADLLD
-949 KIKDARLYVN
+949 KINVKSARFYVN
-959 GSNIFVIT
+959 GSNLFVIT

-994 YPKART
+994 YPRART
-1000 FSVGLNITL
+1000 FSLGLNVTF